1 MTTRSI
7 LIAGC
12 LALLSACGETRVEK
26 TASGAGI
33 GLGMAALASASLP
46 WGAVLG
52 AGAGYFS
59 R

>member
-12 LALLSACGETRVEK
+12 FALLVACGETPAER
-26 TASGAGI
+26 TLSGAGI
-33 GLGMAALASASLP
+33 GLGTAAVAGASLP

>member
-12 LALLSACGETRVEK
+12 LALLAACGETRAEK

-33 GLGMAALASASLP
+33 GLGTAAIAGASLP
-46 WGAVLG
+46 WGVVLG